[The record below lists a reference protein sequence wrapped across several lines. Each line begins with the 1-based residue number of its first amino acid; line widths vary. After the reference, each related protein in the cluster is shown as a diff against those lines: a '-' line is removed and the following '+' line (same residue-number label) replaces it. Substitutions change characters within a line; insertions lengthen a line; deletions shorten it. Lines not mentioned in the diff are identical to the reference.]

1 MLGIISNEI
10 LVFLFLLFF
19 SSPFKK
25 NKKKFL
31 PVKRK
36 SESGLPKLTAPLN
49 RLFSI
54 EMSTKAFTM
63 SSIHQKLFFNLQSNP
78 IQKKKSFSFCL
89 FVFRYRKKFRL
100 VCNNPAFAKEN
111 ICSFIRCCFNSLK
124 SWFNVLEVSYFLVV
138 LLMSLSL
145 FTHYNN
151 FCHSVRLSFSLCL
164 YFSCLFESARL
175 SFSVCSS
182 VFLSSLV

>member
-1 MLGIISNEI
+1 MLPVRVPFKKILSAYVEDKVFILFRLQREKNLMLGIISNEI

-25 NKKKFL
+25 NKK
-31 PVKRK
+31 VSSGKRK

-78 IQKKKSFSFCL
+78 IQKNLSRFVCL
-89 FVFRYRKKFRL
+89 FFGTERNSVQYVTILLLQKKI
-100 VCNNPAFAKEN
+100 FALL
-111 ICSFIRCCFNSLK
+111 FD
-124 SWFNVLEVSYFLVV
+124 VV
-138 LLMSLSL
+138 L
-145 FTHYNN
+145 TH
-151 FCHSVRLSFSLCL
+151 
-164 YFSCLFESARL
+164 
-175 SFSVCSS
+175 
-182 VFLSSLV
+182 